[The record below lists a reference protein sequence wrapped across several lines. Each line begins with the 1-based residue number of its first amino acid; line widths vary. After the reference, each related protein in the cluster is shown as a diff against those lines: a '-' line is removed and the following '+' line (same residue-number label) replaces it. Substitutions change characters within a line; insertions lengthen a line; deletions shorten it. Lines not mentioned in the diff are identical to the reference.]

1 YVFKLNKIT
10 KKKNMTDELIDL
22 LITEYIDI
30 WTFERLIND
39 FQATEEEMIYFAKL
53 MKLMKQKRNLSGKFD
68 YNPSVVID
76 DFLYHGAINHAKNLD
91 LLKDLNIRHIIN
103 TCNVPLG
110 EEIIKNFNV
119 LWINMYDDEDV
130 NISQYF
136 EKTNDFLLSCKEKKE
151 KVLVHCQMGISRS
164 SSIVLAYLM
173 KYHHDTLMKAY
184 DFLLDRRPISCPNHG
199 FLLQLIRYEKEL
211 RNSGEIDKQKN
222 NDDKQNP
229 IKTLDIPNT
238 SNIE

>member
-1 YVFKLNKIT
+1 
-10 KKKNMTDELIDL
+10 MTDELINP
-22 LITEYIDI
+22 LIAEYIDS
-30 WTFERLIND
+30 WTFERLVND
-39 FQATEEEMIYFAKL
+39 LQATEEELIYFAKL

-68 YNPSVVID
+68 SNPSVVID
-76 DFLYHGAINHAKNLD
+76 DFLYHGAINHARNMK
-91 LLKDLNIRHIIN
+91 LLRNLNIRHIIN
-103 TCNVPLG
+103 TCHMSLEG
-110 EEIIKNFNV
+110 EITEKFNV
-119 LWINMYDDEDV
+119 LWVNMQDDEDV
-130 NISQYF
+130 NINQYF
-136 EKTNDFLLSCKEKKE
+136 EKTNNFLLSRKEKKE

-184 DFLLDRRPISCPNHG
+184 DFLLDRRPISRPNRG
-199 FLLQLIRYEKEL
+199 FLIQLIRYEKEL

>member
-1 YVFKLNKIT
+1 
-10 KKKNMTDELIDL
+10 MTDKTNSLIS
-22 LITEYIDI
+22 EYIDP
-30 WTFERLIND
+30 WTFERVRNAL
-39 FQATEEEMIYFAKL
+39 QPTEEELIYFGKL
-53 MKLMKQKRNLSGKFD
+53 MELTNQKRKLSKNFEF
-68 YNPSVVID
+68 NPSVVID
-76 DFLYHGAINHAKNLD
+76 DFLYHGTINHASNTKMLR
-91 LLKDLNIRHIIN
+91 DLNIRHIIN
-103 TCNVPLG
+103 ICHVPLDR
-110 EEIIKNFNV
+110 EIIKKFNV
-119 LWINMYDDEDV
+119 LWVNIQDEDDV
-130 NISQYF
+130 NINQYF

-184 DFLLDRRPISCPNHG
+184 DFLLDRRPISCPNPG
-199 FLLQLIRYEKEL
+199 FLIQLIRYEKEL

-229 IKTLDIPNT
+229 IKILDIPNT

>member
-1 YVFKLNKIT
+1 
-10 KKKNMTDELIDL
+10 MTDKTNRLIS
-22 LITEYIDI
+22 EYIDP
-30 WTFERLIND
+30 WTFERVRNVL
-39 FQATEEEMIYFAKL
+39 QPTEEELIYFGKL
-53 MKLMKQKRNLSGKFD
+53 MELTNQKRKLSKNFEF
-68 YNPSVVID
+68 NPSVVID
-76 DFLYHGAINHAKNLD
+76 DFLYHGTINHASNMK
-91 LLKDLNIRHIIN
+91 LLRDLNIRHIIN
-103 TCNVPLG
+103 ICHVPLDR
-110 EEIIKNFNV
+110 EIIKNFNV
-119 LWINMYDDEDV
+119 LWVNIQDEDDV
-130 NISQYF
+130 DINQYF

-184 DFLLDRRPISCPNHG
+184 DFLLDRRPISCPNPG
-199 FLLQLIRYEKEL
+199 FLIQLIRYGKEL

-229 IKTLDIPNT
+229 IKILDIPNT